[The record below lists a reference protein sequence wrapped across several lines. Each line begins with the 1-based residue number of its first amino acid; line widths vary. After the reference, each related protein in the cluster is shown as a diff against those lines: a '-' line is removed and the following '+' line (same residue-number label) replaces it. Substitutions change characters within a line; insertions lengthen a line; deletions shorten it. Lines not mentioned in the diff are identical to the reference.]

1 MTSQQKIMAAW
12 LGGTVALALVG
23 GLVLGLV
30 YFLQFGAWLIAKRNP
45 WAGLGAAVLVLA
57 AFFGPA
63 LFDDRVFEA
72 QLAEIRAQEVTDAPL
87 DLRGADV
94 LFMGMSGRYH
104 PVDCSDLCRNV
115 AAFSGA
121 EGVYFGFD
129 RSLDLSLPAGRTV
142 DLLNRDV
149 RTFVGPLQGWPGEG
163 TALLA
168 ATPDRIDYVV
178 FEGSYLSSALREA
191 ALPEVSTVFGLYPF
205 DTIFTEYA
213 IYQVDDPT
221 AFDVTTSAPLFSRI
235 EVTRH
240 RATAPGFPFVL
251 LGDRTFD
258 HRYGPGQSRWNS
270 LNTRAAAAFLC
281 GGAAPELSA
290 QCIDI
295 P

>member
-1 MTSQQKIMAAW
+1 MTSQQQTIAAW
-12 LGGTVALALVG
+12 LGGTVALAVVG

-30 YFLQFGAWLIAKRNP
+30 YFLQFGAWLIAKWNP
-45 WAGLGAAVLVLA
+45 WAGLGVAVFVLA

-87 DLRGADV
+87 DLSGAQV

-115 AAFSGA
+115 AAFGGA

-129 RSLDLSLPAGRTV
+129 RSLDLSLPEGRTV
-142 DLLNRDV
+142 DLLDRDI
-149 RTFVGPLQGWPGEG
+149 RAFAGPVQSWPGEG
-163 TALLA
+163 TPLVA

-191 ALPEVSTVFGLYPF
+191 ALPEVSNVFGLYPF
-205 DTIFTEYA
+205 DTIFAEYA
-213 IYQVDDPT
+213 IYAVDDPT
-221 AFDVTTSAPLFSRI
+221 AFDVTRAAPLFTRF
-235 EVTRH
+235 EVARH
-240 RATAPGFPFVL
+240 RATAPGLPFAL
-251 LGDRTFD
+251 LGDRTYS
-258 HRYGPGQSRWNS
+258 HRYGPGQSQWNS
-270 LNTRAAAAFLC
+270 LNTRDAAAFLC
-281 GGAAPELSA
+281 GGAGPAQRA
-290 QCIDI
+290 QCVDI

>member
-12 LGGTVALALVG
+12 LGGSLALALLG
-23 GLVLGLV
+23 GLVFGLV
-30 YFLQFGAWLIAKRNP
+30 FFLQFGAWLIAKWNP
-45 WAGLGAAVLVLA
+45 WAGLGAAALVLA

-87 DLRGADV
+87 DLRGTNV

-115 AAFSGA
+115 AAFAGA

-129 RSLDLSLPAGRTV
+129 RSLDLSLPAGHAV
-142 DLLNRDV
+142 DLLDRDI
-149 RTFVGPLQGWPGEG
+149 RAFAGPLQSWPGEG
-163 TALLA
+163 TPLTS
-168 ATPDRIDYVV
+168 ATPNRIDYVV
-178 FEGSYLSSALREA
+178 FEGSYLSAALRDA
-191 ALPEVSTVFGLYPF
+191 ALPAVSDIFGLYPF

-213 IYQVDDPT
+213 IYAVDDPT
-221 AFDVTTSAPLFSRI
+221 AFDVTTAAPLFTRF
-235 EVTRH
+235 EVARH
-240 RATAPGFPFVL
+240 RATAPGLPFAL

-258 HRYGPGQSRWNS
+258 HRYGPGQSQWNS